1 MSKDADELEHFLAE
15 QLREQVGNLMAASQ
29 LLAPVIREQ
38 ENRHYDQYM
47 AILNQ
52 SLYRLLHLAE
62 HADLARRER
71 RGDKLELHPVLLE
84 LEPLCR
90 ELCQKVTGASAPLHV
105 DFRWEWDGREAAV
118 LGDPVLLRRMLL
130 NLMANALHAVG
141 NGGQAGLRLSTE
153 GRNVR
158 LTVWNSG
165 EDTALPGPKSPEILG
180 DWEEGSGIKT
190 RLGVDLARE
199 VAECHEGRLVFE
211 QGERRGLRAV
221 VSLPVAD
228 ETEATALR
236 TPRMGYDPTGG
247 FSQMLVELSDVLPFE
262 AYLPE
267 DVE

>member
-1 MSKDADELEHFLAE
+1 MSKDADELERFLAE

-52 SLYRLLHLAE
+52 SLYRLLRLAE
-62 HADLARRER
+62 HVDLAQRER
-71 RGDKLELHPVLLE
+71 RGDKLEFHPVLLE

-90 ELCQKVTGASAPLHV
+90 ELCQKVTGAAAPLCV
-105 DFRWEWDGREAAV
+105 DFQWEWDGREATV
-118 LGDPVLLRRMLL
+118 LGDPLLLRRMLL
-130 NLMANALHAVG
+130 NLIANALHAAG
-141 NGGQAGLRLSTE
+141 SGGQAGLRLCTE
-153 GRNVR
+153 GRSVR

-165 EDTALPGPKSPEILG
+165 GETPLPGSESI
-180 DWEEGSGIKT
+180 ESGSGWKKDSGVQT
-190 RLGVDLARE
+190 RMGVELARE
-199 VAECHEGRLVFE
+199 VVECHQGTLVFE

-221 VSLPVAD
+221 ISLPVAND
-228 ETEATALR
+228 TEATGLH

-247 FSQMLVELSDVLPFE
+247 FSQVLVELSDVLPFE

>member
-90 ELCQKVTGASAPLHV
+90 EL
-105 DFRWEWDGREAAV
+105 
-118 LGDPVLLRRMLL
+118 
-130 NLMANALHAVG
+130 
-141 NGGQAGLRLSTE
+141 
-153 GRNVR
+153 
-158 LTVWNSG
+158 
-165 EDTALPGPKSPEILG
+165 
-180 DWEEGSGIKT
+180 
-190 RLGVDLARE
+190 
-199 VAECHEGRLVFE
+199 
-211 QGERRGLRAV
+211 
-221 VSLPVAD
+221 
-228 ETEATALR
+228 
-236 TPRMGYDPTGG
+236 
-247 FSQMLVELSDVLPFE
+247 
-262 AYLPE
+262 
-267 DVE
+267 